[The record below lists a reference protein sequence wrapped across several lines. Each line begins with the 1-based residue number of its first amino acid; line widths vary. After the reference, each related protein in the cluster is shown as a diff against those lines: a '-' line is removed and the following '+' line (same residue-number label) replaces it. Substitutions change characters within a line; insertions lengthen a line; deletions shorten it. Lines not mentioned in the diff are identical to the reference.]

1 MQNARPRHEGPNA
14 VQTQSPNEDDF
25 VAVVAEQP
33 VGVAQRC
40 EWVGAEVGGL
50 QAGGSRASDSEGVL
64 EVFVEGVEEAV
75 GEAPEE
81 EEDCY

>member
-1 MQNARPRHEGPNA
+1 M
-14 VQTQSPNEDDF
+14 
-25 VAVVAEQP
+25 
-33 VGVAQRC
+33 AQRC

-50 QAGGSRASDSEGVL
+50 QTGGSRASDSEGVL

>member
-1 MQNARPRHEGPNA
+1 
-14 VQTQSPNEDDF
+14 
-25 VAVVAEQP
+25 
-33 VGVAQRC
+33 VAQRC